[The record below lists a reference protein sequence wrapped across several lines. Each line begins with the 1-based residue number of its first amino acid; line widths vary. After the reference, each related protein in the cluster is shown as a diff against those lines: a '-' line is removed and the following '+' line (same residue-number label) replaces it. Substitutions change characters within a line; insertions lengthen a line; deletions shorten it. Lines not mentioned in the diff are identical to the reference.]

1 MTYHRRGYPAAVAV
15 SDGRVRREDS
25 LRQQQLHAL
34 AVVPNRPLPVL
45 GSLPPGDVLELVR
58 GDPRV
63 LFPVIDAELSIQQFS
78 LNLLICCT

>member
-1 MTYHRRGYPAAVAV
+1 M
-15 SDGRVRREDS
+15 RREDP

-58 GDPRV
+58 GYPRV
-63 LFPVIDAELSIQQFS
+63 LFAVIDAELSIQQFS
-78 LNLLICCT
+78 LNRLIC